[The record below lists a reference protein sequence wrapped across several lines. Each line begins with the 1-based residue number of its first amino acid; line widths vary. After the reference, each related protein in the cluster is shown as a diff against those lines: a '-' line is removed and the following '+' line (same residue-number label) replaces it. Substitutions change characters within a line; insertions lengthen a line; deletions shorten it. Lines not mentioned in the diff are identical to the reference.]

1 MQNQFMRDKG
11 ALIKMNR
18 KKVLTFICLTF
29 LISWSAAGL
38 FYLSGLEWGNLV
50 ATAFAIVYM
59 YFPLIGVVIVQKFIY
74 KQPVLKTYGVNKNK
88 NKWLLVAW
96 GLPVLLTFATIGVSL
111 LLPGVSY
118 SSEMVG
124 LANFF
129 GDAIAE
135 DMMSEIP
142 FSPVVMF
149 WIMLLQGIIAGPTIN
164 AVAAFGEELGWRGF
178 MLKETASVGFWRS
191 SIFIGFIWGIWHAP
205 LILMGHNYPG
215 FEVAGVFMMTFW
227 CILLSPMFSYVTIK
241 ANNVIAAAIMHGSL
255 NAVAGLAIMPLVGSK
270 PLLTGVTGL
279 AGFLVLAL
287 LNLAIFF
294 FGKPEELMKKE
305 IF

>member
-1 MQNQFMRDKG
+1 MQNQRTCNKG
-11 ALIKMNR
+11 DLIKMNR
-18 KKVLTFICLTF
+18 KKILTFICLTF
-29 LISWSAAGL
+29 LISWTAAGL

-59 YFPLIGVVIVQKFIY
+59 YFPLIGAVIVQKYIY
-74 KQPVLKTYGVNKNK
+74 KQPVMKTYGVNKNK
-88 NKWLLVAW
+88 SKWLLVAW

-124 LANFF
+124 LIDFS
-129 GDAIAE
+129 GAITE
-135 DMMSEIP
+135 DMMSEMP
-142 FSPVVMF
+142 FSPAVMF
-149 WIMLLQGIIAGPTIN
+149 WVMLLQGLIAGPTIN
-164 AVAAFGEELGWRGF
+164 ALAAFGEELGWRGF
-178 MLKETASVGFWRS
+178 MLKETASAGFWKS
-191 SIFIGFIWGIWHAP
+191 SIFIGLIWGIWHAP

-255 NAVAGLAIMPLVGSK
+255 NAVAGLSIMPLAGSK
-270 PLLTGVTGL
+270 PLLTGMTGL
-279 AGFLVLAL
+279 AGFIVLAV
-287 LNLAIFF
+287 LNLVIYF
-294 FGKPEELMKKE
+294 FGNPEKLMQKE

>member
-1 MQNQFMRDKG
+1 
-11 ALIKMNR
+11 MNR
-18 KKVLTFICLTF
+18 KKILTFICLTF
-29 LISWSAAGL
+29 LISWTAAGL

-59 YFPLIGVVIVQKFIY
+59 YFPLIGSVIVQKFIY
-74 KQPVLKTYGVNKNK
+74 KQPVMKTYGVNKNK
-88 NKWLLVAW
+88 SKWLLVAW

-111 LLPGVSY
+111 LFPGVSY

-124 LANFF
+124 LIDFS
-129 GDAIAE
+129 GAITE
-135 DMMSEIP
+135 DMMSEMP
-142 FSPVVMF
+142 FSPAVMF
-149 WIMLLQGIIAGPTIN
+149 WVMLLQGLIAGPTIN
-164 AVAAFGEELGWRGF
+164 ALAAFGEELGWRGF
-178 MLKETASVGFWRS
+178 MLKETASAGFWKS
-191 SIFIGFIWGIWHAP
+191 SIFIGLIWGIWHAP

-255 NAVAGLAIMPLVGSK
+255 NAVAGLSIMPLAGSK
-270 PLLTGVTGL
+270 PLLTGMTGL
-279 AGFLVLAL
+279 AGFIVLAV
-287 LNLAIFF
+287 LNLVIYF
-294 FGKPEELMKKE
+294 FGNPEKLMQKE

>member
-1 MQNQFMRDKG
+1 
-11 ALIKMNR
+11 MNR
-18 KKVLTFICLTF
+18 KKILTFICLTF
-29 LISWSAAGL
+29 LISWTAAGL
-38 FYLSGLEWGNLV
+38 FYLSGLEWGNLI
-50 ATAFAIVYM
+50 ATAFAVLYM
-59 YFPLIGVVIVQKFIY
+59 FFPLICTIIVQKFIY
-74 KQPVLKTYGVNKNK
+74 KQPVLKPYGVNKNI

-96 GLPVLLTFATIGVSL
+96 GLPILLTFATIGVSL

-124 LANFF
+124 LIDF
-129 GDAIAE
+129 GDAVSE
-135 DMMSEIP
+135 EMMSQIP

-149 WIMLLQGIIAGPTIN
+149 WLMLAQGIIAGPTIN

-178 MLKETASVGFWRS
+178 LLKETASAGFWKS
-191 SIFIGFIWGIWHAP
+191 AIFIGLIWGIWHAP

-215 FEVAGVFMMTFW
+215 FEVAGVFMMTLW

-241 ANNVIAAAIMHGSL
+241 ANNVIAAAILHGSL
-255 NAVAGLAIMPLVGSK
+255 NAVAGLSIMPLAGSK